1 MEFFNPKKRKTQ
13 KVLKKLKPQI
23 KAVHKNP
30 LTTSSLTEAQ
40 KRRLRRGKPH
50 QFNKSLSL

>member
-13 KVLKKLKPQI
+13 KVLKQLKPET